1 MAKLFNKTSCA
12 VVALGALVVAVVCP
26 ALHAAQ
32 NAAAR
37 PEGAP
42 SPSSLSSQARPVGDT
57 LHLVVGRSMF
67 IETVSR
73 LRRVY
78 VGNPAVLDS
87 VTDNPQRIVITA
99 KAPGVS
105 SLLLSDE
112 TGQSQVYLVIS
123 DLDVNGLQADFEK
136 SFPNDHLSAV
146 GQEGRVSISGTVG
159 SDASSDAAFKLATLY
174 SKDVANSIQVNPSHT
189 KQVRLQVKIV
199 EIDRSKLNQYGV
211 NFFSGGKNISGST
224 TGQFP
229 TSTSITSA
237 VASSSFS
244 ISDPLNLLFY
254 NTSLNVGI
262 AIKDLEDRQI
272 LQILAEPNITTMSGQ
287 KASFLSGGEFPYPVV
302 QGSSTSGSAAPI
314 TIQFRPYG
322 VKLDFTPVVNLDGT
336 IQLKVA
342 PEVSALDYTN
352 SVTISGFA
360 IPALSTRRADTEV
373 QLKDGQSFAISGL
386 LDRRTTD
393 SLGKVPV
400 LGELPILGPL
410 FFRSKNISR
419 STVELIVIVTP
430 TVVDPLTDTGAPPP
444 PPNLPIPMLDP
455 HSFDSPFVKKS
466 DKAPQATGGK

>member
-1 MAKLFNKTSCA
+1 MANAFNKTIRVGAALLGIS
-12 VVALGALVVAVVCP
+12 VALVCP
-26 ALHAAQ
+26 SLHADQ
-32 NAAAR
+32 NTTAAA
-37 PEGAP
+37 EGRSAA
-42 SPSSLSSQARPVGDT
+42 SGMASHAQPVGET

-67 IETVSR
+67 IDTESR

-99 KAPGVS
+99 RAPGVS

-112 TGQSQVYLVIS
+112 SGFSQVYLVIS
-123 DLDVNGLQADFEK
+123 DLDVNALQADLEK
-136 SFPNDHLSAV
+136 TFPGDHLKAEA
-146 GQEGRVSISGTVG
+146 QEGRVSVYGTVG
-159 SDASSDAAFKLATLY
+159 SDAASDAVLKLASLY

-199 EIDRSKLNQYGV
+199 EIDRSKLDQFGV
-211 NFFSGGKNISGST
+211 NFFSGGKNIGATSS
-224 TGQFP
+224 GQFP
-229 TSTSITSA
+229 VSTSITSPG
-237 VASSSFS
+237 ASTGGSFQ
-244 ISDPLNLLFY
+244 ISDPLNLLYY
-254 NTSLNVGI
+254 NTTVNLGV

-287 KASFLSGGEFPYPVV
+287 KAAFLSGGEFPYPVV
-302 QGSSTSGSAAPI
+302 QGGAGGLQSPI

-322 VKLDFTPVVNLDGT
+322 VKLDFTPVVNPDGT

-352 SVTISGFA
+352 AVTISGFT
-360 IPALSTRRADTEV
+360 IPALSTRRAETEV
-373 QLKDGQSFAISGL
+373 QLRDGQSFAISGL

-400 LGELPILGPL
+400 FGQLPILGPL
-410 FFRSKNISR
+410 FRSKNISR

-430 TVVDPLTDTGAPPP
+430 TVIDPLTDASKPAPPS
-444 PPNLPIPMLDP
+444 LPVRMLDP
-455 HSFDSPFVKKS
+455 HSFDPKVIKKS
-466 DKAPQATGGK
+466 DESLQTTGTK